1 MSRTAATLLALALF
15 MATAR
20 GQAQDPQ
27 PAQPCEK
34 DARAIA
40 TALDVDARRT
50 RAWYWAWMAT
60 GTALLAGQGVLASL
74 VHGDE
79 RVEFA
84 TGAATSVFIPALL
97 ILHPP
102 NVMGDAGVLDARLDA
117 TTFEGRL
124 GDPCIARERARE
136 LLARDA
142 ADEALATGW
151 IAHSFVIG
159 GNIAV
164 GLLLGLAFHDWW
176 GGAKQALGGSA
187 VGELQILTLPA
198 GALKARGLGFEG
210 SF

>member
-1 MSRTAATLLALALF
+1 MSRTAAMLLALALLV
-15 MATAR
+15 ATASAR
-20 GQAQDPQ
+20 AQDPQ
-27 PAQPCEK
+27 PMEPCER
-34 DARAIA
+34 DARAMA
-40 TALDVDARRT
+40 TALDIDARRT
-50 RAWYWAWMAT
+50 RVWYWAWMAT
-60 GTALLAGQGVLASL
+60 GTALLAGQGALASL
-74 VHGDE
+74 AHGDE
-79 RVEFA
+79 RIEFA
-84 TGAATSVFIPALL
+84 TGAATSLFIPALL

-102 NVMGDAGVLDARLDA
+102 NVMGDARLLDARLDA
-117 TTFEGRL
+117 STVDRRL

-136 LLARDA
+136 IFARDA

-164 GLLLGLAFHDWW
+164 GLLLALAFHDGW
-176 GGAKQALGGSA
+176 GGAKQAFGGSV

>member
-1 MSRTAATLLALALF
+1 MRRTAATFLALALL
-15 MATAR
+15 ASA
-20 GQAQDPQ
+20 A
-27 PAQPCEK
+27 PAQPQDLRQMQQCEAN
-34 DARAIA
+34 ARAIA
-40 TALDVDARRT
+40 AALSADARRT
-50 RAWYWAWMAT
+50 RGWYWAWMAT
-60 GTALLAGQGVLASL
+60 GTALLAGQATLATL

-79 RVEFA
+79 RVEFVA
-84 TGAATSVFIPALL
+84 GAATSVFIPAILV
-97 ILHPP
+97 LHPP
-102 NVMGDAGVLDARLDA
+102 SVLDDALVLDARLEASTVD
-117 TTFEGRL
+117 GRL

-176 GGAKQALGGSA
+176 GAGKQAVGGSI
-187 VGELQILTLPA
+187 VGEIQILTLPA
-198 GALKARGLGFEG
+198 GALKVRGLGFEG

>member
-1 MSRTAATLLALALF
+1 MSRTVATLLALALLL
-15 MATAR
+15 AAASA
-20 GQAQDPQ
+20 QAQDPLPMQ
-27 PAQPCEK
+27 QCER

-40 TALDVDARRT
+40 AALDIDARRT
-50 RAWYWAWMAT
+50 RVWYWAWMAT
-60 GTALLAGQGVLASL
+60 GTALLVGQATLAPL

-84 TGAATSVFIPALL
+84 AGAATSVFIPAILA
-97 ILHPP
+97 LHPP
-102 NVMGDAGVLDARLDA
+102 SVLGDALVLDARLNA
-117 TTFEGRL
+117 TTVDGRL
-124 GDPCIARERARE
+124 GDSCIARERARE

-176 GGAKQALGGSA
+176 GGGKQALGGSI
-187 VGELQILTLPA
+187 VGELQILTLPV
-198 GALKARGLGFEG
+198 GALKARGLGLEG

>member
-1 MSRTAATLLALALF
+1 MRRTAATLLALALL
-15 MATAR
+15 AA
-20 GQAQDPQ
+20 AA
-27 PAQPCEK
+27 PAQTQDLRQMRQCEI
-34 DARAIA
+34 DTRAIA
-40 TALDVDARRT
+40 TELDADMRRT
-50 RAWYWAWMAT
+50 RVWYWAWMAT
-60 GTALLAGQGVLASL
+60 GTALLAGQATLAPL
-74 VHGDE
+74 VHGDQ
-79 RVEFA
+79 RLEFVV
-84 TGAATSVFIPALL
+84 GAATSVFIPAIL

-102 NVMGDAGVLDARLDA
+102 RVLDDARLLDARLDA
-117 TTFEGRL
+117 TTVDRRL

-151 IAHSFVIG
+151 MAHSFVIG

-164 GLLLGLAFHDWW
+164 GLLLGLAFHDGW
-176 GGAKQALGGSA
+176 GGAKQALGGSV